1 MNKPL
6 VRLLWITLILFL
18 ATGSVTAE
26 LLNDDPVVVS
36 LYAKGK
42 RLLREGNFLNASRTF
57 EELAGRFP
65 DSPNIDLILFNKAKA
80 NYYFGDLD
88 KAQAGFANFAGRFPG
103 SSYYA
108 HARYFQGNANYSKGN
123 VSRAVRNYIEAYR
136 ATRDEQL
143 ESMISQAIVSA
154 VDAAG
159 QFGLGAD
166 DFVGLAEKKK
176 CPLLK
181 RITSSLVKQK
191 NFVAAKRLA
200 AICGDKILV
209 DDALAVGQAE
219 QLTLAM
225 VLPLSGELQQF
236 GEEIYNGAVIAAQMY
251 QAETGK
257 LIELSPYD
265 TKGDP
270 INVAR
275 IIRELAETP
284 LDCVIGPLTSEEAA
298 VAAATA
304 ACHDLP
310 LIAPAATQAGLT
322 LIGESAFQLSPNIEL
337 QGTQM
342 AEYAVANLAADSAAI
357 MTSSAADDLLRARA
371 FAERFQELGGTIVA
385 IEYYRSR
392 DKDYGNYIRDLKA
405 VLLGAHP
412 DSVYFINEVGDTL
425 DPDGLPAHIDCL
437 YLPGRARQ
445 LKQLLPQ
452 INFYNLD
459 AVYLGSDDWGDE
471 TILKLSEQVTR
482 NGIFPSPFLQGEK
495 TDEYLKLAVAY
506 DRRYGKQPGRLSA
519 LGYDA
524 VRLVTQAGLK
534 GGVSR
539 SLLIERLSEIDNY
552 LGASGRIS
560 FGRHRENV
568 AMPVYRIENGQAV
581 LLGVG
586 DIDPES
592 DSESTDQD

>member
-1 MNKPL
+1 MKPL
-6 VRLLWITLILFL
+6 TRPLWIILVLLL
-18 ATGSVTAE
+18 AATSVTAE
-26 LLNDDPVVVS
+26 FLDDDPEVVS

-42 RLLREGNFLNASRTF
+42 RLLREGEFLGASRIF
-57 EELAGRFP
+57 EELAGRFSG
-65 DSPNIDLILFNKAKA
+65 SPNIDLIVFNKAKA
-80 NYYFGDLD
+80 DYYFGDLD
-88 KAQAGFANFAGRFPG
+88 KAQAGFANFANRF
-103 SSYYA
+103 SSSPYYA
-108 HARYFQGNANYSKGN
+108 HARFFQGNANYSKGN
-123 VSRAVRNYIEAYR
+123 VSRAVRNYVEAYR
-136 ATRDEQL
+136 TANDEQL
-143 ESMISQAIVSA
+143 ERMVSKAIVSA

-166 DFVGLAEKKK
+166 DFAGLSEEKK

-181 RITSSLVKQK
+181 RISKSLVKNK
-191 NFVAAKRLA
+191 NFPAAKRLA
-200 AICGDKILV
+200 AICGDQILV

-219 QLTLAM
+219 DLSLAL

-251 QAETGK
+251 RAETGK
-257 LIELSPYD
+257 SIELSPYD

-270 INVAR
+270 INAAR
-275 IIRELAETP
+275 IIRELSQTP
-284 LDCVIGPLTSEEAA
+284 VDCVIGPLTSEEAS

-304 ACHDLP
+304 ACRDLP

-342 AEYAVANLAADSAAI
+342 AEYAVANLSADSAAI
-357 MTSSAADDLLRARA
+357 ITSSAADDLLRARA
-371 FAERFQELGGTIVA
+371 FAERFKQLGGTIVA
-385 IEYYRSR
+385 TEYYRSR
-392 DKDYGNYIRDLKA
+392 DTDYGDYVRDIKA

-425 DPDGLPAHIDCL
+425 DPDGLPAHVDCL

-471 TILKLSEQVTR
+471 TILKLSELVTR
-482 NGIFPSPFLQGEK
+482 NGIFPSPFLQGESS
-495 TDEYLKLAVAY
+495 DEYLKLATAY
-506 DRRYGKQPGRLSA
+506 DHRYGKQPGRLST

-560 FGRHRENV
+560 IGRHRENV
-568 AMPVYRIENGQAV
+568 AMPIYRIENGQAI

-586 DIDPES
+586 DIAPEPES
-592 DSESTDQD
+592 DLIDQD